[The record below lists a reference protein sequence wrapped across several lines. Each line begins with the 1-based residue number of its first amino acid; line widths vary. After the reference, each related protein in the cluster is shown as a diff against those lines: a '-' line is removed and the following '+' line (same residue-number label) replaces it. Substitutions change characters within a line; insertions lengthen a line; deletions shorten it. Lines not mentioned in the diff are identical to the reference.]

1 MFLYRNS
8 CKSHGIMIIFVIM
21 DSQNMWWCWSIVCIL
36 TWCIR
41 NYLCVFWA
49 GYFLCSL
56 NFNQKIDRNGNK
68 RVHRQHIFTDAITN
82 IQTGEWIVVRRYYT
96 QCCCPVMHPPT
107 TSSGLPYEQ
116 WKQPLTWQTGDWYR
130 KSEVTTITE
139 LHTMDILATISFFK
153 IDTAD
158 W

>member
-1 MFLYRNS
+1 LQISRYNDHICNYGLSEYVMML
-8 CKSHGIMIIFVIM
+8 
-21 DSQNMWWCWSIVCIL
+21 VCSVYTHL
-36 TWCIR
+36 MYIR

-56 NFNQKIDRNGNK
+56 NFNQNIDRNGNK
-68 RVHRQHIFTDAITN
+68 RVHRQHIFTDAIIN
-82 IQTGEWIVVRRYYT
+82 IQTGEWIVVRRYT

-107 TSSGLPYEQ
+107 TSSGLPCEQ
-116 WKQPLTWQTGDWYR
+116 WKHWLDKLVIDIG

-139 LHTMDILATISFFK
+139 LYTMDILATISFFK